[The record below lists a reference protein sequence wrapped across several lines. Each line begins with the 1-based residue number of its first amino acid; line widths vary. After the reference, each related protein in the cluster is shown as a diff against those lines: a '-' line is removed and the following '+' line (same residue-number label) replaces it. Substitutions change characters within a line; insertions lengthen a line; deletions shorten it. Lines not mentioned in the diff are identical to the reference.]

1 MTPAEHMPPGKVMR
15 LLRISLP
22 VVDLDRTELFYRN
35 GLDFEPVGSTTYDDP
50 TFGTLLGLDGV
61 HARSLRMRIGL
72 QDVEF
77 VAYHPTGEAYPTE
90 STSADLWFQHI
101 AIVVSDISRAYARVA
116 QQVGFSPISHDGPQR
131 LPPASGS
138 VTAFKFRDPDGH
150 PLELIYFPPG
160 SGVATWHDQA
170 KRAALFLGI
179 DHSAI
184 SVSDTSVSKAFYA
197 QLLGMIESG
206 HSLNK
211 GPTQARLDGLDNPVV
226 DVTALQPVGQ
236 ATPHLE
242 LLGYHVP
249 PLERRRTSSGQTN
262 DIASTQLVLEI
273 DDIRSL
279 VRRLTAAG
287 TVFVSPELLRLS
299 DGREAALI
307 RDPDGHRLLL
317 VAATVG

>member
-1 MTPAEHMPPGKVMR
+1 MTPAEHMPPGKVVR
-15 LLRISLP
+15 LLRISRP
-22 VVDLDRTELFYRN
+22 VLDLDRTELFYRN
-35 GLDFEPVGSTTYDDP
+35 GLGFAPVASTTYDDP
-50 TFGTLLGLDGV
+50 VFGRLLGLDGV
-61 HARSLRMRIGL
+61 HARSLRMRLGL
-72 QDVEF
+72 QEVEF
-77 VAYHPTGEAYPTE
+77 VAYHPTGEPYPTE

-101 AIVVSDISRAYARVA
+101 AIVVSDISSAHARVG
-116 QQVGFSPISHDGPQR
+116 QQAGFSPISHDGPQR

-150 PLELIYFPPG
+150 PLELIHFPPG
-160 SGVATWHDQA
+160 SGAEIWHDPA
-170 KRAALFLGI
+170 KRALSLGI

-184 SVSDTSVSKAFYA
+184 SVSDTSVSKAFYT

-211 GPTQARLDGLDNPVV
+211 GPAQARLDGLDDPVV
-226 DVTALQPVGQ
+226 DVTALAPIGQ

-242 LLGYHVP
+242 LLGYHMP
-249 PLERRRTSSGQTN
+249 ARDRSRTSSSRTN
-262 DIASTQLVLEI
+262 DIASTQVVLEV

-279 VRRLTAAG
+279 ARRLTAAG

-299 DGREAALI
+299 DGREAAPI
-307 RDPDGHRLLL
+307 RDPDGHRLML